1 MLNVLLLEPHA
12 KAPTVAHPGEDLGYD
27 LYALEDIDIQTTP
40 TWVRTGI
47 AVEDTNGYGFLIRDR
62 SSMSGKGVFTHG
74 GVIDAGYRGEIK
86 INMTCEMTV
95 APFFRIHTGDKIA
108 QMIPMLPVTSIIA
121 TVDILSPSHRG
132 NKGFG
137 SSGT

>member
-62 SSMSGKGVFTHG
+62 SSMSGKGVFIHG

-95 APFFRIHTGDKIA
+95 APFFKIRAGDKVA
-108 QMIPMLPVTSIIA
+108 QMIPVLPNTSVVCA
-121 TVDILSPSHRG
+121 VDKLNHSQRG

-137 SSGT
+137 SSEV